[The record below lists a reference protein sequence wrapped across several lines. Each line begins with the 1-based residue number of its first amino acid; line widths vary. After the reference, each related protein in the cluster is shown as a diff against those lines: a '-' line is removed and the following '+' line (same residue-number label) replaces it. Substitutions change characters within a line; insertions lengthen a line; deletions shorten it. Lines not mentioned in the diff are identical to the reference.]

1 MNKITYYVEKISS
14 YFKVDDKRG
23 VTAIEYGLIAA
34 LISVVIVGAAT
45 TTGTSLKDIF
55 THIST
60 DMSSAQKSA
69 ASK

>member
-34 LISVVIVGAAT
+34 LISVVIVGSAT
-45 TTGTSLKDIF
+45 STG
-55 THIST
+55 
-60 DMSSAQKSA
+60 SALNKMF
-69 ASK
+69 SKIATQMGTAQDALGK

>member
-34 LISVVIVGAAT
+34 LISIVIVGAAT
-45 TTGTSLKDIF
+45 STGSSLKSMF
-55 THIST
+55 STIST
-60 DMSSAQKSA
+60 QMGKAQTSVGQ
-69 ASK
+69 